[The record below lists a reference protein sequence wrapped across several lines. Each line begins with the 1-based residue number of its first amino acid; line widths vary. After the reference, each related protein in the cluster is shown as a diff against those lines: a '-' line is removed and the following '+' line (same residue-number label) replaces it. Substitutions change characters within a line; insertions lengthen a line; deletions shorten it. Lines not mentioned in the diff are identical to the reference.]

1 MSIRLLTHHQY
12 SAPWTRICRRIT
24 NSASLRRPATTEESD
39 SGGKIDSA
47 EGPEVVESS
56 PVYSKDEID
65 AAQGADKG
73 ARKGRAGAR
82 SEFVNEREPVV
93 VHDMTHPIQM
103 SKWYRVIP
111 ESVDFAQVG
120 SSHIPRVPK
129 LGHGLERVLFS
140 PGVHCLQDPHSGVY
154 NFDPYIRNITQPA
167 DFDYDK
173 LTPYITSSKDNTLMG
188 YARRHKKRFV
198 GSTSSMTHV
207 LSHLYFVIS
216 AGKNPDI
223 SSMSMAFADMP
234 SRFTRGMRYPASIA
248 LRYHNGV
255 YGIDADKSFDVQD
268 SILSILGKSLEKLL
282 SSTPREFDMYK
293 KENSWKV
300 KDIPEENYHYAEFDD
315 FVLRSQLDC
324 RDDRLPRRTFDLKT
338 RGSLAIRMDL
348 QNYELSKGYQIV
360 SMKGRLQSFER
371 EYYDMIRSAF
381 LKYNFQTRIGNMDGI
396 FVAYHNTARMFG
408 FQYIPRKE
416 MDRVL
421 FGNEYTG
428 DKAFKAVLILLSKLL
443 RTVTELYP
451 ERDIRVT
458 FDSASS
464 ERQQMDIW
472 VEVLNDEA
480 EAIAM
485 QQYPENGFVRAKS
498 PAKKSPPKASAS
510 TTTDP
515 FDAAVDPLAS
525 NDLLTAAGP
534 PTAADALTSNDALG
548 ESPAEDSLADDPIDD
563 YIDPADEIYV
573 NTEQPIFKYTMQT
586 FSTLNNQDTDEPV
599 TVKKKEDQWHINWK
613 LTKSR
618 MSQDAIVSQ
627 YRRLRLRQ
635 ATYFERASP
644 DTPDEELSP
653 MIKIL
658 RRISRQNLWRNK
670 PPTGKVVVNRSRLP
684 IHIVAKPTADASSK
698 SAVEPTTTKSA
709 SEAAPTASDRSGKRM
724 NRTKPGKPS
733 TKRPRDRQKK
743 GPQGHKTAGH
753 AQREASNVLKS
764 AHARSKPEQGD
775 K

>member
-1 MSIRLLTHHQY
+1 
-12 SAPWTRICRRIT
+12 
-24 NSASLRRPATTEESD
+24 
-39 SGGKIDSA
+39 
-47 EGPEVVESS
+47 
-56 PVYSKDEID
+56 
-65 AAQGADKG
+65 
-73 ARKGRAGAR
+73 
-82 SEFVNEREPVV
+82 
-93 VHDMTHPIQM
+93 
-103 SKWYRVIP
+103 
-111 ESVDFAQVG
+111 SVDFAQVG
-120 SSHIPRVPK
+120 ASHIPRVPK

-167 DFDYDK
+167 EFDYDK
-173 LTPYITSSKDNTLMG
+173 LTPYITSSKDKTLMSH
-188 YARRHKKRFV
+188 ARRSKKQFV

-216 AGKNPDI
+216 AGKSPDI

-248 LRYHNGV
+248 LRYQDGV

-282 SSTPREFDMYK
+282 SSTPSEFEMYK

-300 KDIPEENYHYAEFDD
+300 KSIPDENYHYVEFDD

-324 RDDRLPRRTFDLKT
+324 RDDRLPRKTFDLKT
-338 RGSLAIRMDL
+338 RGSLAVRMDL
-348 QNYELSKGYQIV
+348 QNYEVSKGYQIL

-421 FGNEYTG
+421 FGNEHTG
-428 DKAFKAVLILLSKLL
+428 NKAFKAVLILLSKLL

-451 ERDIRVT
+451 EKDIRVS
-458 FDSASS
+458 FDSRSF

-480 EAIAM
+480 EAAAM
-485 QQYPENGFVRAKS
+485 LQYPENGFTRAKS
-498 PAKKSPPKASAS
+498 APKKTPPKTDGSTSA
-510 TTTDP
+510 DP
-515 FDAAVDPLAS
+515 HEC
-525 NDLLTAAGP
+525 NDVP
-534 PTAADALTSNDALG
+534 G
-548 ESPAEDSLADDPIDD
+548 ESAAEDSLTDD
-563 YIDPADEIYV
+563 YLDPADEIYV
-573 NTEQPIFKYTMQT
+573 NTEQPIFLYTLET
-586 FSTLNNQDTDEPV
+586 FSTLNDQDTGEPV
-599 TVKKKEDQWHINWK
+599 TVKRKEDQWHINWK

-618 MSQDAIVSQ
+618 QSQEDIVAQ

-653 MIKIL
+653 MLKIL

-670 PPTGKVVVNRSRLP
+670 PPTGKVVVNRSRSP
-684 IHIVAKPTADASSK
+684 IHVVPSSSADASSS
-698 SAVEPTTTKSA
+698 SAAGPATTKGHLA
-709 SEAAPTASDRSGKRM
+709 SKSTPTASDRSSKRM
-724 NRTKPGKPS
+724 NRAKPGKSP
-733 TKRPRDRQKK
+733 TGMRPRDQPKK
-743 GPQGHKTAGH
+743 
-753 AQREASNVLKS
+753 S
-764 AHARSKPEQGD
+764 
-775 K
+775 

>member
-1 MSIRLLTHHQY
+1 MSIRLLTHRQY
-12 SAPWTRICRRIT
+12 SAPWARICRRIT
-24 NSASLRRPATTEESD
+24 TSASLRRPGTTEENES
-39 SGGKIDSA
+39 SSKIDSA

-56 PVYSKDEID
+56 PVYSKDAID
-65 AAQGADKG
+65 AAQSVDEG
-73 ARKGRAGAR
+73 ARKGRVGAR

-188 YARRHKKRFV
+188 YARRHKKKFV

-324 RDDRLPRRTFDLKT
+324 RDDRLPRKTFDLKT

-443 RTVTELYP
+443 RTVTDLYP
-451 ERDIRVT
+451 EKDIRVT

-480 EAIAM
+480 EAAAT

-515 FDAAVDPLAS
+515 FVAATDPLATTDPLAS
-525 NDLLTAAGP
+525 NDAP
-534 PTAADALTSNDALG
+534 G
-548 ESPAEDSLADDPIDD
+548 ESPEEDILADDPIDD

-618 MSQDAIVSQ
+618 KSQDDIVSQ

-684 IHIVAKPTADASSK
+684 IHIVTKPTADASSRGT
-698 SAVEPTTTKSA
+698 VDPTTSQSA
-709 SEAAPTASDRSGKRM
+709 SEVAPTASDRPGKRM
-724 NRTKPGKPS
+724 NRTKSGKPT
-733 TKRPRDRQKK
+733 TKRPGDHRKK
-743 GPQGHKTAGH
+743 GPQGHKTGGH
-753 AQREASNVLKS
+753 AQRQASDVLKS
-764 AHARSKPEQGD
+764 AHARSKPEQDD